1 MKSRTSSFKTIFFK
15 DITRFAPVW
24 VLYLIGGLLIMG
36 SVMVNNL
43 SDSQYHA
50 RGLAESIGGLSIL
63 NLLYAPVCA
72 QMLFGDLFHSRLCN
86 ALHALP
92 LRRRDW
98 FFSHCLVGL
107 YFSLIP
113 NTLIAASALPFLGSN
128 WPVALCWLVG
138 MTLHYLFFFGVAVF
152 STMCAGNRL
161 GMAAVYAVINGGAY
175 LAYTFASTVYEPLLY
190 GVNISDGPFLL
201 LCPVA
206 YMSTH
211 GTELVHMKKV
221 LLDTGYDSIY
231 AYIFE
236 GLGEGWEYLI
246 AVAVIG
252 LVLCLVAL
260 LMYRKRHLER
270 AGDLIAVQPLRPVFA
285 VIFTLCTAM
294 VAAAFGDLL
303 VDGYFLFMA
312 IGFVVGWFVVQML
325 LARTVRV
332 FKWKVIL
339 GGVLLAVVLVGSMVL
354 TWLDP
359 LKITLWVPQ
368 EENVSSVTLSD
379 DSEYNYFDAHNVV
392 INDPQQIRQVLQ
404 IHEQCLE
411 QRYDEENGHYGFG
424 WFTVHYQLKNGT
436 TGTRSYRVWV
446 GSKAGEMIRMLMSQP
461 QMVLGYEDLDACR
474 QGVNSIS
481 IDGADTA
488 LTGEAAQAL
497 VECIY
502 QDCLEG
508 NMGQNW
514 SYHRNGYDTALLFWL
529 RLYPEKGNGFEV
541 MVFSDAANTV
551 SWLKENFELW
561 ADENEHEWSDF
572 VDFAK

>member
-1 MKSRTSSFKTIFFK
+1 MKSRTSSFKTAFFK

-36 SVMVNNL
+36 SVMLNNF
-43 SDSQYHA
+43 DDTQYHA
-50 RGLAESIGGLSIL
+50 RSLAESIGGMAIL
-63 NLLYAPVCA
+63 NLFYAPVCA
-72 QMLFGDLFHSRLCN
+72 QVLFGDLFNSRLCN
-86 ALHALP
+86 GLHAMP
-92 LRRRDW
+92 LRRGEW
-98 FFSHCLVGL
+98 FLSHCLVGL

-113 NTLIAASALPFLGSN
+113 NALIVASILPYLSFN
-128 WPVALCWLVG
+128 WPIAVWWLAG
-138 MTLHYLFFFGVAVF
+138 MTLHYVFFFGVAVF
-152 STMCAGNRL
+152 SAMCSGNRL
-161 GMAAVYAVINGGAY
+161 GMLAVYSIINGIAY
-175 LAYTFASTVYEPLLY
+175 LAYYFVDTVYEPLLY
-190 GVNISDGPFLL
+190 GVNIPEDPFLL
-201 LCPVA
+201 WCPVG
-206 YMSTH
+206 YMAVRC
-211 GTELVHMKKV
+211 EDLV
-221 LLDTGYDSIY
+221 LLEKEPFKMGYDMLY
-231 AYIFE
+231 RWRFA

-246 AVAVIG
+246 TVAVIG
-252 LVLCLVAL
+252 LALCLVAL
-260 LMYRKRHLER
+260 LMYRRRHLER

-285 VIFTLCTAM
+285 VIFTLCAAM

-303 VDGYFLFMA
+303 VNGYFLFMA

-368 EENVSSVTLSD
+368 EENVSSVTISD
-379 DSEYNYFDAHNVV
+379 DSEYNYFDARNIV
-392 INDPQQIRQVLQ
+392 IKDPQQIRKVLQ
-404 IHEQCLE
+404 IHEQCLRQKGDDE
-411 QRYDEENGHYGFG
+411 DRRYGSC

-436 TGTRSYRVWV
+436 SGTRSYRVRV
-446 GSKAGEMIRMLMSQP
+446 GSEAGEQIRMLMSQP
-461 QMVLGYEDLDACR
+461 QIVLGYEDLDACR

-502 QDCLEG
+502 QDCLAG
-508 NMGQNW
+508 NMGQSW
-514 SYHRNGYDTALLFWL
+514 SYHRSGYDTAMLFWL
-529 RLYPEKGNGFEV
+529 RMYPEKGNGFEV

-551 SWLKENFELW
+551 SWLKENFALW

-572 VDFAK
+572 VDFGK